1 MPQFGILY
9 QPFERFLMAH
19 IHWTLKEQT
28 LLAEACA
35 GLLKSQVAKTNLQA
49 LRIAEE
55 LLPEDRRRNI
65 TTMSLVPWL
74 QDSLALRK
82 SREQA
87 ASEKIEVANNRNITE
102 IPVDELVQRIIAG
115 ITPHLEK
122 IVTEK
127 LSSAKIQSAMDSAM
141 NSYLKELTGGM
152 NAIGKKAA
160 VEASRH
166 ERKKIVLVNLLASQY
181 EEVKSEYHELFDL
194 ILWCDKDDSYTSL
207 RTHASNA
214 YRIFGMTDFM
224 RHSVDKFLAT
234 HAKERYVRFTGGVST
249 LKKLIE
255 YEYCEL

>member
-1 MPQFGILY
+1 MS
-9 QPFERFLMAH
+9 H
-19 IHWTLKEQT
+19 THWTLKEQT

-35 GLLKSQVAKTNLQA
+35 GLLKSQVAKTSLQA
-49 LRIAEE
+49 VRIAQE
-55 LLPEDRRRNI
+55 LLPADRRRNI
-65 TTMSLVPWL
+65 TTLSLVPWL
-74 QDSLALRK
+74 KESVAAVQNKQVLATK
-82 SREQA
+82 N
-87 ASEKIEVANNRNITE
+87 SEVEKAKTITE
-102 IPVDELVQRIIAG
+102 IPVDDLVQRIIKG
-115 ITPHLEK
+115 LTPHLEK

-152 NAIGKKAA
+152 SAIGKKAA
-160 VEASRH
+160 VEASRS
-166 ERKKIVLVNLLASQY
+166 ERKKVVLVNLLASQY

-194 ILWCDKDDSYTSL
+194 VLWCDKDDSYTSL

-255 YEYCEL
+255 HEYCEL